1 MKSRS
6 GPVASNI
13 TVLQAK
19 QNVSSSRPSWLK
31 RRIPSGRYTVAFDS
45 FHTENFYKG
54 GNTPKLV
61 LNFHVI
67 DFGEHFETP
76 LQRYY
81 QVAEIGKKPEKGGW
95 FKAKGQSSHFIM
107 EYVTCFHY
115 VPKRRDRV
123 PMEIWKSHGYK
134 VKVKDVVETANQDKI
149 PQLLKYSVIE
159 KIIGVR
165 D

>member
-6 GPVASNI
+6 GPIASNV

-19 QNVSSSRPSWLK
+19 QNVGSSRPSWLK
-31 RRIPSGRYTVAFDS
+31 PRIPPGRYTVAFDS
-45 FHTENFYKG
+45 FHTENFYKNG
-54 GNTPKLV
+54 KTPKLV

-67 DFGEHFETP
+67 DFGEYFETP

-81 QVAEIGKKPEKGGW
+81 QVADIGKKPQKEGW

-115 VPKRRDRV
+115 APKRKDRV
-123 PMEIWKSHGYK
+123 PMEIWESHGYK
-134 VKVKDVVETANQDKI
+134 VRVKDVKDNANQDKI
-149 PQLLKYSVIE
+149 PELLWYSVID
-159 KIIGVR
+159 KIIGVT

>member
-6 GPVASNI
+6 GPVASNV
-13 TVLQAK
+13 TVLPTKKSA
-19 QNVSSSRPSWLK
+19 SSSRPDWLK
-31 RRIPSGRYTVAFDS
+31 PQIPPGMYTVAYDT

-54 GNTPKLV
+54 GKTPKLV
-61 LNFHVI
+61 LSFHVI
-67 DFGEHFETP
+67 DIGEYFETP
-76 LQRYY
+76 LKRYY
-81 QVAEIGKKPEKGGW
+81 QVADIGKKPQKEGS
-95 FKAKGQSSHFIM
+95 FKAKGQSSQFIM

-123 PMEIWKSHGYK
+123 PMEVWKRHGYK
-134 VKVKDVVETANQDKI
+134 VRVKDVIETANQDKI